1 MIPGELN
8 RWWSSSG
15 AEAESVIS
23 LHCTALSACLDI
35 TVPEGGTPPRQK
47 AFAGW
52 DVTETA
58 RTRRVSGQ
66 TVQSKEGDPDKV
78 KNILLGPVWLAY
90 LEGQYPEIFKAQR
103 LEAWFWFSPEF
114 LYVRDTLTHS
124 AVLTMCSWRVV
135 ATHLALH
142 TLRLKQRVG
151 CRWGTFSIAN
161 QV

>member
-8 RWWSSSG
+8 WWWSSSG

-35 TVPEGGTPPRQK
+35 TVPERGTPPCQK

-52 DVTETA
+52 GVTETA
-58 RTRRVSGQ
+58 RTWRVSGQ

-78 KNILLGPVWLAY
+78 KKNILLGPVWLAY
-90 LEGQYPEIFKAQR
+90 LEGQYPVFKAQR

-124 AVLTMCSWRVV
+124 AVLMMCSSRVI

-142 TLRLKQRVG
+142 TLRLKQWVG
-151 CRWGTFSIAN
+151 CSWGTFSIAN